1 VKRTIMRVDLF
12 DFDLPEELI
21 ALRPAVPRDAARCL
35 VVRED
40 ELLDMRMWDLPELLN
55 PGDLL
60 VFNDTRVIPAAL
72 SATRRR
78 VGGNTARVHLNL
90 HQRTGADT
98 WRAFIRPLRRLQQGD
113 ELIFAEDFS
122 ARVLELQSGIDAVL
136 GFNVSGTKLDAAI
149 SRYGAMPLPPYI
161 ATKRQPDAQDVQ
173 DYQTMFARVD
183 GSVAAP
189 TASLHFTDALL
200 KSLENQGIKHCFT
213 TLHVGAGTF
222 LPVKAEDTE
231 SHKMH
236 TEWGSVSE
244 EAAQKINAA
253 RRYGNRVITVGT
265 TALRLLE
272 SAAKPDGKLA
282 AWSGETRIFITPGYH
297 FRIADGLITNF
308 HLPKSTLF
316 MLVSAFCGLEVMQ
329 RAYRHAIAQHY
340 RFYSYGD
347 GSLLFR
353 ARG

>member
-1 VKRTIMRVDLF
+1 MRVDLF

-21 ALRPAVPRDAARCL
+21 ALRPAVPPDAARCL

-40 ELLDMRMWDLPELLN
+40 ELLDRRMSDLPELLN

-78 VGGNTARVHLNL
+78 VDGGSVRVHLNL
-90 HQRTGADT
+90 HQRIAPDS

-113 ELIFAEDFS
+113 ELIFADDFS
-122 ARVLELQSGIDAVL
+122 AHVLELEPGIDAVL
-136 GFNVSGTKLDAAI
+136 GFNLSGADLDAAV

-161 ATKRQPDAQDVQ
+161 TTKRPVDARDVR
-173 DYQTMFARVD
+173 DYQTIFARVD

-189 TASLHFTDALL
+189 TASLHFTDSLL
-200 KSLENQGIKHCFT
+200 KSLEKHGINHCFT

-222 LPVKAEDTE
+222 LPVKTEDTE
-231 SHKMH
+231 NHKMH
-236 TEWGSVSE
+236 AEWGSVSV

-253 RRYGNRVITVGT
+253 CSNGNRVITVGT

-272 SAAKPDGKLA
+272 SAANSNGTLA
-282 AWSGETRIFITPGYH
+282 AWSGETSIFITPG
-297 FRIADGLITNF
+297 FRFQIADGLITNF

-316 MLVSAFCGLEVMQ
+316 MLVSAFCGMEVMQ
-329 RAYRHAIAQHY
+329 RAYRHAIAQGY

-353 ARG
+353 ARA

>member
-1 VKRTIMRVDLF
+1 MRVDLF
-12 DFDLPEELI
+12 DFELPEELI

-40 ELLDMRMWDLPELLN
+40 GFHDRRMSDLAELLN

-72 SATRRR
+72 SAIRRR
-78 VGGNTARVHLNL
+78 GDGSTARVHINL
-90 HQRTGADT
+90 HQRTGAGA
-98 WRAFIRPLRRLQQGD
+98 WRAFIRPLRRLKLGD
-113 ELIFAEDFS
+113 ELIISEDLS
-122 ARVLELQSGIDAVL
+122 ARVVALEQGIDVTL
-136 GFNVSGTKLDAAI
+136 GFNLSGAELDAAI

-161 ATKRQPDAQDVQ
+161 ATKRPVDAQDLQ

-200 KSLENQGIKHCFT
+200 KSLEKHGINHCFT

-222 LPVKAEDTE
+222 LPVKAEDTD

-236 TEWGSVSE
+236 VEWGRVTD
-244 EAAQKINAA
+244 EAALRINAA
-253 RRYGNRVITVGT
+253 LRRGNRVIAVGT

-272 SAAKPDGKLA
+272 SAASPGGALT
-282 AWSGETRIFITPGYH
+282 AWSGETSIFITPG
-297 FRIADGLITNF
+297 FRFQIADGLITNF

-316 MLVSAFCGLEVMQ
+316 MLVSAFCGQEVMQ
-329 RAYRHAIAQHY
+329 RAYRHAIAQRY